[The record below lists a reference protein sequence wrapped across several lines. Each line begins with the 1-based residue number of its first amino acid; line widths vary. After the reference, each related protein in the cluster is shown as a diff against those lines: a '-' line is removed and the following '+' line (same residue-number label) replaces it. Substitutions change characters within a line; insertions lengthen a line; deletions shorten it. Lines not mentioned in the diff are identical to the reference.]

1 MGGQGTPKSLRCRT
15 PNGMV
20 YNAEMR
26 IRLCVSLG
34 LCALT
39 ACGENADARSAAAQ
53 HEREAALARDPELAD
68 ALGSA
73 LLEQVA
79 KHAPGWVKHEHLL
92 RGTLNERARQA
103 FLVVLPYGHC
113 YRFIASGGPGVSD
126 LDLMLFDGNGVEI
139 ARDTS
144 EDPTPNLG
152 VAASICPGDASAVRI
167 EARMHH
173 GHGDFAL
180 GVFRSPD

>member
-1 MGGQGTPKSLRCRT
+1 
-15 PNGMV
+15 
-20 YNAEMR
+20 MR

-34 LCALT
+34 LYALA
-39 ACGENADARSAAAQ
+39 ACGENAAARSAAAQ
-53 HEREAALARDPELAD
+53 QEREAALARDPEMAD

-73 LLEQVA
+73 LLEQVGT
-79 KHAPGWVKHEHLL
+79 HAPGWVKHESLL
-92 RGTLNERARQA
+92 RGTLNERARQG

-113 YRFIASGGPGVSD
+113 YRFLASGGAGVTD
-126 LDLMLFDGNGVEI
+126 LDLALFDSNGVEI

-144 EDPTPNLG
+144 EDPAPNVG
-152 VAASICPGDASAVRI
+152 VAASICPGDASAVRV
-167 EARMHH
+167 EARMRR

>member
-1 MGGQGTPKSLRCRT
+1 
-15 PNGMV
+15 
-20 YNAEMR
+20 MR
-26 IRLCVSLG
+26 IRYCVALG
-34 LCALT
+34 LFALA
-39 ACGENADARSAAAQ
+39 ACGENAAARSAAAQ

-73 LLEQVA
+73 LLEQVGR
-79 KHAPGWVKHEHLL
+79 HALGWVKHERLL

-113 YRFIASGGPGVSD
+113 YRFIASGGAGVSD
-126 LDLMLFDGNGVEI
+126 LDLALFDGNGVEI

-144 EDPTPNLG
+144 EDPAPNLG
-152 VAASICPGDASAVRI
+152 VAASICPDDASAVRV
-167 EARMHH
+167 EARMRR
-173 GHGDFAL
+173 GHGDFVL